1 MSRLWRVEEDGSAA
15 TSVESPEQPKTAQQ
29 KTPAEEQI
37 LGAEGQSQEHPKRPI
52 DRIPSEQVTDEQGN
66 TKMVHHWEQAEPGDT
81 YDALS
86 EIYHGNADRVK
97 KGVQNRIG
105 NIDKAIK
112 GVQKKMDA
120 IDNSD
125 DFDAVAAQSDQYDQL
140 RQQKDELEQQKKWA
154 EKIKSGNMTKEDY
167 AEYRKEYNDKM
178 QDLKTQTQNLAS
190 AVGYDGT
197 SSSQKATANGISSI
211 TYEQANN
218 IVALTTAGNISRD
231 QVKDQLTLM
240 NANMEVFKVA
250 QAQTRDISDELRTI
264 QANSYIEL
272 KGIHEDTSAM
282 NKAIKSMSG
291 DVSEIKKHIKNM

>member
-1 MSRLWRVEEDGSAA
+1 MD
-15 TSVESPEQPKTAQQ
+15 
-29 KTPAEEQI
+29 
-37 LGAEGQSQEHPKRPI
+37 
-52 DRIPSEQVTDEQGN
+52 
-66 TKMVHHWEQAEPGDT
+66 
-81 YDALS
+81 
-86 EIYHGNADRVK
+86 
-97 KGVQNRIG
+97 
-105 NIDKAIK
+105 
-112 GVQKKMDA
+112 MDA
-120 IDNSD
+120 DTEDWSENFSKTLFKSMVNKNILND
-125 DFDAVAAQSDQYDQL
+125 DFD
-140 RQQKDELEQQKKWA
+140 EWLETFQKKWA

-250 QAQTRDISDELRTI
+250 
-264 QANSYIEL
+264 
-272 KGIHEDTSAM
+272 
-282 NKAIKSMSG
+282 
-291 DVSEIKKHIKNM
+291 